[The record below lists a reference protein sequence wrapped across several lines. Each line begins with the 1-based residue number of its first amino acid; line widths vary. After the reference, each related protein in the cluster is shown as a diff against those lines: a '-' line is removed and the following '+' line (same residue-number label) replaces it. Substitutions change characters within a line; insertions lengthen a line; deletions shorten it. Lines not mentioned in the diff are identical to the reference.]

1 MITSWTIY
9 TSPEDMTS
17 PARWSEPL
25 RLVARTNFA
34 EMLDVLMIDFLIAVS
49 YNSDEYMLRLW
60 CERWLTGDMHLLLL
74 VYFLPNQQQL
84 LR

>member
-1 MITSWTIY
+1 MIISWTIC
-9 TSPEDMTS
+9 TSPGDTTS

-34 EMLDVLMIDFLIAVS
+34 ERLDVLMIHFLIAAS

-60 CERWLTGDMHLLLL
+60 
-74 VYFLPNQQQL
+74 
-84 LR
+84 